1 MTRSKKQK
9 LYAYV
14 DESGQDSKGQIFI
27 VSVVVVGQRRDELR
41 KKLRAIERTSNKKLR
56 KWKKSRPH
64 HREAYIRQVIESGM
78 FTDAIYFAHY
88 KDTRTYV
95 DLTVL
100 SIAKAINHVASPPYE
115 TSIFIDGLKKT
126 ERMFFGSSLRKLNI
140 KVRKVRGL
148 RDESDEFI
156 RLADA
161 IAGFVRDCLEKD
173 PKMKDL
179 YEQALKSK
187 VIQEI

>member
-1 MTRSKKQK
+1 MRGCEISKKRNHITSPK
-9 LYAYV
+9 THRATIV
-14 DESGQDSKGQIFI
+14 CRIKGIPLNILNNLQSI
-27 VSVVVVGQRRDELR
+27 
-41 KKLRAIERTSNKKLR
+41 IEIGLN
-56 KWKKSRPH
+56 
-64 HREAYIRQVIESGM
+64 
-78 FTDAIYFAHY
+78 FAHY

-156 RLADA
+156 RWADA
-161 IAGFVRDCLEKD
+161 IAGFVRDCFEKD